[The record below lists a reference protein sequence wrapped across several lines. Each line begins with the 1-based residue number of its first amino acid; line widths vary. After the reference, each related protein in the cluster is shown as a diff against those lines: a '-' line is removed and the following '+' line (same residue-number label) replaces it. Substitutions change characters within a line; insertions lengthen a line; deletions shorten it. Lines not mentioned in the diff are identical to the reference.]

1 MQPAT
6 GVLLSE
12 FTQPHQLR
20 EAIRRADV
28 RHGEAVRVNISGI
41 RIPKPTAVQAGESVP
56 IRFCE
61 IGDLTVTQKPR
72 RNPRRIPP
80 KVRRQDVRLCGADR
94 LRNLK
99 PGYYTLQNVTL
110 YANGSVELGIHADS
124 KIVVEEYDE
133 ELEACPF

>member
-20 EAIRRADV
+20 EAMRRADI
-28 RHGEAVRVNISGI
+28 RHGEAVRVNIPGI
-41 RIPKPTAVQAGESVP
+41 RIPKPTTVQAGELVP

-61 IGDLTVTQKPR
+61 VGELAVTQKPF
-72 RNPRRIPP
+72 RNPGRIPP
-80 KVRRQDVRLCGADR
+80 KVRRQDVRLRGADR

-99 PGYYTLQNVTL
+99 PGYYTLQNVAL
-110 YANGSVELGIHADS
+110 YTNGVVELGIDADS
-124 KIVVEEYDE
+124 NIVVDEHAE